1 MTHVLDQIS
10 VTTDPS
16 SYMPSNFSGLF
27 SDLSLRYR
35 FLGSSIV
42 HKLQVTRHR
51 DSEYQDPTRA
61 TSLSSMPH
69 GRGHPHL
76 STQTSKLTKV
86 PLNISIQD
94 LIPSQQ
100 SPSQPRTL
108 TSSHL
113 TLHHIT
119 SHQICK
125 PNKSF
130 TLWNIL
136 KFIYANHPQLP
147 CIPKE
152 NTPNAHPAKSHK
164 TKKERQTLFL
174 FARYIPSRGP

>member
-42 HKLQVTRHR
+42 HTLQVTRHR
-51 DSEYQDPTRA
+51 DSEYQDPTRS

-69 GRGHPHL
+69 GRGRPHL

-100 SPSQPRTL
+100 SPSQPAVTFPTTHPHLISPHL
-108 TSSHL
+108 TSPYITS
-113 TLHHIT
+113 HHIT
-119 SHQICK
+119 SNMQTKQVIHLVEYSQIHLCQ
-125 PNKSF
+125 PSP
-130 TLWNIL
+130 T
-136 KFIYANHPQLP
+136 AMHPKRKHSQCP
-147 CIPKE
+147 PRKIP
-152 NTPNAHPAKSHK
+152 
-164 TKKERQTLFL
+164 
-174 FARYIPSRGP
+174 